1 MKLRLIV
8 VLALALVVAPLLTG
22 PAQAASTCT
31 WDSGTAKLSVFVD
44 VDEVGTLVVSGT
56 DILFNGSIC
65 DAAATTLA
73 VNEIEVTGGAS
84 SSLEGGPGGG
94 PFAPGAELRRPG
106 RLRSR
111 SPLTWPSC
119 SS

>member
-84 SSLEGGPGGG
+84 AVLRVDLSGG
-94 PFAPGAELRRPG
+94 PFAPGAEVEATG
-106 RLRSR
+106 TSESR